1 MVNPNPSPATRFS
14 ADNPGRAK
22 RKGARDRLS
31 AAFLTALADDF
42 DAHGKEVVEKVRKED
57 PATYLR
63 VMAGILPKELE
74 VSRPLDDVGDAELS
88 ELIALVRTGLAAK
101 DDGVTDRPSLVN
113 WGAAV
118 ANIPVSMRMA
128 IADHFEMY
136 GAEAMAETLQAD
148 PAAFWRLAR
157 RIVPPAALSRLT
169 AEALADPGGR
179 AVLQLMAE
187 CAAAGIR
194 AGTAAEDKP
203 VRHRP
208 LLTAAK
214 QRRNAWA
221 HDDLEGFAPDGVLQC
236 NTVGPDHWAQRR
248 IKGAT

>member
-1 MVNPNPSPATRFS
+1 
-14 ADNPGRAK
+14 
-22 RKGARDRLS
+22 
-31 AAFLTALADDF
+31 
-42 DAHGKEVVEKVRKED
+42 
-57 PATYLR
+57 
-63 VMAGILPKELE
+63 
-74 VSRPLDDVGDAELS
+74 
-88 ELIALVRTGLAAK
+88 
-101 DDGVTDRPSLVN
+101 
-113 WGAAV
+113 
-118 ANIPVSMRMA
+118 MRMA

-214 QRRNAWA
+214 QRRNA
-221 HDDLEGFAPDGVLQC
+221 
-236 NTVGPDHWAQRR
+236 
-248 IKGAT
+248 